1 MFILVALQMW
11 LWQQWT
17 GTILQYV
24 WKQVVVMMLLTAV
37 VGYVLEVLEYR
48 FGVEIQVMDFW
59 SR

>member
-1 MFILVALQMW
+1 MLILLQMW
-11 LWQQWT
+11 LWKQWT
-17 GTILQYV
+17 GTIFQYV
-24 WKQVVVMMLLTAV
+24 WKQVVMMMILTAV